1 MAGKRKSASAP
12 KAPISSHPFFP
23 IVVAVWFAAL
33 LGLGSLI
40 LPVVLFERFF
50 AATGIASVVPSTQAP
65 LGLTARL
72 LIGTTA
78 GLTGAIAGLLVARK
92 VAAANETAPERKR
105 GVAKADAK
113 ADAKP
118 VKKPISALDE
128 LGSEGLDEPIDAA
141 PQTPARA
148 KRRGLTVTD
157 ESGPSDFLELAPLP
171 GGEAAYQASAV
182 PLDDPLELTLAAEDD
197 AHDSNFAP
205 AAHQEAEG
213 LSQPFGEN
221 AAAIDFAAVD
231 EIDEYRPAA
240 TAPTPPANP
249 ADDLRKELDSMSN
262 DTTPPQNQSYNPLG
276 HSHVADGQQFARPFG
291 ATAPKAQE
299 PQVRFTQ
306 PAAQPAMATASHEP
320 APFALPQGVEPSIPA
335 EPVRQAF
342 QVPHAAPAP
351 AAHSQ
356 SARPLHELG
365 MAELVERFAK
375 ALQSSGETPQPQFA
389 PAAANPAPVAAQV
402 HPEPAPSHEP
412 APQPVQAQ
420 ADTAAPF
427 VFRRTAAASEESPV
441 FEQPVEPVQQTAQVP
456 TALRPLGV
464 DEDYAE
470 DDEDLGTLALS
481 LSAMRAQQTSA
492 GEGFAEPAA
501 EPVQHFDTAQA
512 SATAPEPQAYTPPF
526 AAVTNVETDEAEDED
541 TGENE
546 SYSSL
551 LSMRNPI
558 GDSREFV
565 RIEDDEP
572 VAGGAE
578 PVVVFPGQDERGAEP
593 VIDRPFQAPAPSAS
607 EHQVA
612 RPFDGPSVKPAGKP
626 ADAGATE
633 QALREAL
640 EKLQRMSGAA

>member
-92 VAAANETAPERKR
+92 VAAANETVPERKR
-105 GVAKADAK
+105 GVAKANAK
-113 ADAKP
+113 TGEKS

-128 LGSEGLDEPIDAA
+128 LGSEGLDEPIETA
-141 PQTPARA
+141 PQTSARA

-171 GGEAAYQASAV
+171 GGEAAYHASAD
-182 PLDDPLELTLAAEDD
+182 PLDDPLELTHAAEDD
-197 AHDSNFAP
+197 SHDSNFAP

-240 TAPTPPANP
+240 TAQTPPANP

-291 ATAPKAQE
+291 DTAPNAQE
-299 PQVRFTQ
+299 PQVRFAQ
-306 PAAQPAMATASHEP
+306 PAAQPAMAAASHEP
-320 APFALPQGVEPSIPA
+320 APFAPPQGVEPSIPA
-335 EPVRQAF
+335 EPVQQAF

-351 AAHSQ
+351 AAHNQ

-375 ALQSSGETPQPQFA
+375 ALQSSGETRQPQFA
-389 PAAANPAPVAAQV
+389 PAAATPSPVAPQV
-402 HPEPAPSHEP
+402 HSEPAPSYEP
-412 APQPVQAQ
+412 ASQPVQG
-420 ADTAAPF
+420 DTAAPL
-427 VFRRTAAASEESPV
+427 VFRRTAAASEESPA
-441 FEQPVEPVQQTAQVP
+441 FEQPVEPVQQTTQVP
-456 TALRPLGV
+456 TALRPLGME
-464 DEDYAE
+464 EDDAE

-501 EPVQHFDTAQA
+501 EPVQHFDPAQA
-512 SATAPEPQAYTPPF
+512 AVTAPEPQAYTPPF
-526 AAVTNVETDEAEDED
+526 AAVTDFETDEAEDED

-593 VIDRPFQAPAPSAS
+593 VVDRPFEAPAPSAS
-607 EHQVA
+607 EDQVA
-612 RPFDGPSVKPAGKP
+612 RPFDGPSGKPAGKP